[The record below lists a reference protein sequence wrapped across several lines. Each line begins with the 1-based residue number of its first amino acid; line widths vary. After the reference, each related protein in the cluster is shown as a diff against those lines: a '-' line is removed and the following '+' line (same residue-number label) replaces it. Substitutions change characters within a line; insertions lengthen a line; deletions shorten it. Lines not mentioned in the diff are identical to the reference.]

1 MKQSLLILFIII
13 ATPDIYGQ
21 ASWIRNRDSL
31 LDVLSRSKEDT
42 EKVWTQLHLGQAY
55 LDNQPD
61 SALLYAKE
69 FGILST
75 KLHYTAG
82 EAFSLSM
89 QALVLSGENKKEE
102 AILMNLKAIEMA
114 KREHLQRP
122 LANLYNNLAKIYC
135 SQSDIPAGLDL
146 YLKAETIFE
155 ELQDSSSLAFLY
167 GNLAMVYIS
176 LKENE
181 KAYEYALK
189 GISLSR
195 SLHITFGLG
204 ATMINLS
211 SSLLNLQRFDTALI
225 VLKETKELLTREN
238 GPGADTKVL
247 ALINLVYLGT
257 EEYDLLKTN
266 SAELMKVARSVD
278 DGEGECNA
286 LFGLVHYYIY
296 KKEYAKASHDAV
308 SAIEIAQN
316 KDLINSLISA
326 YGLAS
331 RVEIAKGDLMGYDYY
346 NNLKEDKENEV
357 RVNNMLKNSQELEV
371 KYSVSK
377 KQAQIDVLNKQ
388 NTIQQL
394 TLRQR
399 NTMNW
404 VLASVV
410 LIAGLISF
418 LYNRN
423 YRQRKKL
430 LIADTL
436 IQQQRITELEKE
448 KKLLAAEAVLQGQ
461 VEERTRLAKDLHDG
475 LGSVLSSAKFSF
487 VHIKE
492 DLMITGEDGNLFD
505 RGIGILDKAISEL
518 RRVAHNMMP
527 EALVKFG
534 LDTALRDFCDSIEL
548 SGALHLTYQSFEMDE
563 ATISKTNSMA
573 VYRIIQELVNNIL
586 KHSGATEA
594 LVQLVRKNDTLS
606 ITVEDNGKGFDAG
619 ILENNKGMGYLNLR
633 NRVTYLNG
641 VIDIQ
646 TTAGKGASINIEIS
660 NIRM

>member
-1 MKQSLLILFIII
+1 
-13 ATPDIYGQ
+13 
-21 ASWIRNRDSL
+21 
-31 LDVLSRSKEDT
+31 
-42 EKVWTQLHLGQAY
+42 
-55 LDNQPD
+55 
-61 SALLYAKE
+61 
-69 FGILST
+69 
-75 KLHYTAG
+75 
-82 EAFSLSM
+82 
-89 QALVLSGENKKEE
+89 
-102 AILMNLKAIEMA
+102 MA

-410 LIAGLISF
+410 LIAGLI
-418 LYNRN
+418 RN
-423 YRQRKKL
+423 
-430 LIADTL
+430 
-436 IQQQRITELEKE
+436 
-448 KKLLAAEAVLQGQ
+448 
-461 VEERTRLAKDLHDG
+461 
-475 LGSVLSSAKFSF
+475 
-487 VHIKE
+487 
-492 DLMITGEDGNLFD
+492 
-505 RGIGILDKAISEL
+505 
-518 RRVAHNMMP
+518 
-527 EALVKFG
+527 
-534 LDTALRDFCDSIEL
+534 C
-548 SGALHLTYQSFEMDE
+548 
-563 ATISKTNSMA
+563 
-573 VYRIIQELVNNIL
+573 
-586 KHSGATEA
+586 
-594 LVQLVRKNDTLS
+594 
-606 ITVEDNGKGFDAG
+606 
-619 ILENNKGMGYLNLR
+619 
-633 NRVTYLNG
+633 
-641 VIDIQ
+641 
-646 TTAGKGASINIEIS
+646 
-660 NIRM
+660 